1 MPASESTKV
10 MVHYTTAEGATVEV
24 EGSTP
29 AEIVSA
35 LEAILGRNPFQPNG
49 TQPSTEPAESEPKGK
64 AKKAS
69 KPPKAEPKP
78 AAEEEPEPAK
88 EEPKPDPAAAVD
100 QSHIIDEKTADEVTL
115 NDVMNRGQD
124 LVGELGMKEA
134 RTWLEENFQVKK
146 LKELTESQLPNAYTK
161 MGEAI
166 KAHRAD
172 KEPA

>member
-10 MVHYTTAEGATVEV
+10 KVHYTTAEGATVEV

-69 KPPKAEPKP
+69 KPKAEPKP
-78 AAEEEPEPAK
+78 AAKEEQEPPKQEEP
-88 EEPKPDPAAAVD
+88 PKQPAAVD

-124 LVGELGMKEA
+124 LVAELGMKEA
-134 RTWLEENFQVKK
+134 RTWLEDNFEVKK
-146 LKELTESQLPNAYTK
+146 LKELTESQLPDAYTK

-166 KAHRAD
+166 KAHRAE
-172 KEPA
+172 KAA